1 MCRDVWVSRDS
12 VHLSVW
18 WLGSL
23 TWRTIADA
31 DVYEVR
37 PSIYNSLCYMNI
49 RNIFYEK
56 CELLPTL
63 YWAWYSWILLSGT
76 FQGEHWCYFKGRT
89 CGLPVTSQERDV
101 LSTLLSFSSISLS
114 SNGRGKKPS
123 LSPPHRGLRMET
135 SSRWHFAGTVES
147 SEDNHG
153 NSITVRV
160 ILNGTLSKP
169 MSKVRITIPLE
180 GSGLRRVPVKPQ
192 QCVAFNR
199 KCAGRRQEKLNW
211 DQSPTVRILF
221 RVISGFSPKTY

>member
-63 YWAWYSWILLSGT
+63 YWAWYSWILLSIGAISRA
-76 FQGEHWCYFKGRT
+76 GRVASLL
-89 CGLPVTSQERDV
+89 LPRRGMSYQPCSHSVAFLCLQMV
-101 LSTLLSFSSISLS
+101 
-114 SNGRGKKPS
+114 GKK
-123 LSPPHRGLRMET
+123 SPLYLLHIEG
-135 SSRWHFAGTVES
+135 
-147 SEDNHG
+147 SEWR
-153 NSITVRV
+153 RV
-160 ILNGTLSKP
+160 ADGTLQ
-169 MSKVRITIPLE
+169 
-180 GSGLRRVPVKPQ
+180 VPWRAVKTTM
-192 QCVAFNR
+192 VTA
-199 KCAGRRQEKLNW
+199 
-211 DQSPTVRILF
+211 
-221 RVISGFSPKTY
+221 